1 MFLIWLIG
9 VVILGMVVAYQFGK
23 LDPNAIEELFWI
35 AVIGVVFWPLI
46 LCLAIVIAPFGL
58 PFYLGVKKKEKLDKI
73 KEEEKLSKMSN
84 K

>member
-9 VVILGMVVAYQFGK
+9 FVILGMVAAYKLGK
-23 LDPNAIEELFWI
+23 LEPNVLEDIFWVVI
-35 AVIGVVFWPLI
+35 IGVVFWPVVLAV
-46 LCLAIVIAPFGL
+46 AIVISPFAL
-58 PFYLGVKKKEKLDKI
+58 PFYLGAKKKEKLEKI

>member
-1 MFLIWLIG
+1 
-9 VVILGMVVAYQFGK
+9 
-23 LDPNAIEELFWI
+23 
-35 AVIGVVFWPLI
+35 VIGVVFWPLI